1 MTLSVKKDM
10 LVTLQVRMADMSGKV
25 LEETGPEGLT
35 YLHGHGDIFPKI
47 EKALEGRFQGEGFV
61 IKLEPEEAFGQY
73 DSDAIEMVPV
83 KSLGD
88 PETIVPG
95 LVFEGI
101 PGRRA
106 DGRRWRITD
115 VADGMAVLE
124 TNHPLAGLAL
134 QFEIKVLKIEPA
146 PFDEDAVGN
155 DSVVVPS
162 FLSVPDKIVAEEEGE
177 DLSDEEMDRA
187 LEGRRAESAAAAAA
201 DSTPMGRMAGKPP
214 RIIR

>member
-1 MTLSVKKDM
+1 
-10 LVTLQVRMADMSGKV
+10 
-25 LEETGPEGLT
+25 
-35 YLHGHGDIFPKI
+35 
-47 EKALEGRFQGEGFV
+47 
-61 IKLEPEEAFGQY
+61 
-73 DSDAIEMVPV
+73 MVPV

-101 PGRRA
+101 PGRRT
-106 DGRRWRITD
+106 DGRWRVTD

-146 PFDEDAVGN
+146 PSDEDAVGN

-162 FLSVPDKIVAEEEGE
+162 FISVPDKIVDEGDEE
-177 DLSDEEMDRA
+177 DPSDEEMDRA

-201 DSTPMGRMAGKPP
+201 DDTPMGRMASKPP

>member
-10 LVTLQVRMADMSGKV
+10 LVTLHVRMADMSGKV
-25 LEETGPEGLT
+25 LEETGPEGIT

-101 PGRRA
+101 PGRRT
-106 DGRRWRITD
+106 DGRWRVTD

-146 PFDEDAVGN
+146 PSDEDAVGN

-162 FLSVPDKIVAEEEGE
+162 FISVPDKIVDEGDEE
-177 DLSDEEMDRA
+177 DPSDEEMDRA
-187 LEGRRAESAAAAAA
+187 LEGRHAESAAAAAA
-201 DSTPMGRMAGKPP
+201 DDTPMGRMASKPP